1 MKKLL
6 LFLAVLSSFNAFSQ
20 DIKMPDSKALLK
32 ELSQGACLCVD
43 SIDVIN
49 RSKADISKEISR
61 CIADKTNA
69 YQLMAKLST
78 VPISE
83 SKGKKSK
90 KKQTV
95 EISLNLDES
104 SDEFKKYYYEIERY
118 MMDSCK
124 AVKEKIGSNE
134 SRNNKSFSE
143 DPIALGYYSM
153 GLEATK
159 KEDFKGAIEY
169 YKKALAVDSLFA
181 FAWDNLGI
189 CYRRLGE
196 YDNALNAYQKSLE
209 IDSMGMMPLQN
220 IAIVYQYKQ
229 EYAKAVEAYERMALL
244 DKNNP
249 EIYYGIGQIYASYL
263 PDKEKALNN
272 MCKAYQ
278 IYTAQ
283 KSPYRTDAEKVI
295 NMLYVEMKKQGKES
309 RFREILKE
317 NNISMN

>member
-1 MKKLL
+1 MKNFFLP
-6 LFLAVLSSFNAFSQ
+6 LAVFSCYTAFSQ
-20 DIKMPDSKALLK
+20 DIKLPDSKALLT

-43 SIDVIN
+43 SIDVVN
-49 RSKADISKEISR
+49 KSKADISKEISR

-78 VPISE
+78 VPTSE
-83 SKGKKSK
+83 SKGKKNK
-90 KKQTV
+90 KKEKV
-95 EISLNLDES
+95 EISINMDES

-118 MMDSCK
+118 MMDSCQ
-124 AVKEKIGSNE
+124 AVKEKIASSE
-134 SRNNKSFSE
+134 RRNNKSFSE
-143 DPIALGYYSM
+143 DPIASGYYSM

-159 KEDFKGAIEY
+159 KEDFKGAVEY
-169 YKKALAVDSLFA
+169 YKKALAVDPQFV

-209 IDSMGMMPLQN
+209 IDSTGMMPLQN

-229 EYAKAVEAYERMALL
+229 EYVKAVEAYERMAIL
-244 DKNNP
+244 DKDNP

-263 PDKEKALNN
+263 PDKEKALTN

-283 KSPYRTDAEKVI
+283 KSPYRTDAEKLI
-295 NMLYVEMKKQGKES
+295 NMLYVEMKKQGKET